1 MRAEL
6 QAYRRRMEKF
16 NHWEV
21 EERRAKSEETL
32 LEEFLILFNL
42 VEEIPEAV
50 IIKSRESHLN
60 HLIAVQKRLA
70 REKVKGEK

>member
-1 MRAEL
+1 MRGEL
-6 QAYRRRMEKF
+6 QAYRQRMEKF

-21 EERRAKSEETL
+21 EERRKKSEQAL

-50 IIKSRESHLN
+50 VIKSRESHLN

-70 REKVKGEK
+70 KRQRNN

>member
-1 MRAEL
+1 MRGEL

-21 EERRAKSEETL
+21 EERRAKSEQTL
-32 LEEFLILFNL
+32 LEEFLILFDL

-50 IIKSRESHLN
+50 VIKSRESHLN
-60 HLIAVQKRLA
+60 HLIDVQKRLA
-70 REKVKGEK
+70 KRQ

>member
-1 MRAEL
+1 M

-21 EERRAKSEETL
+21 EERRAKSEEAL

-42 VEEIPEAV
+42 VEEIPESV
-50 IIKSRESHLN
+50 VIKSRESHLN

-70 REKVKGEK
+70 KRQRKL

>member
-1 MRAEL
+1 MKSEL
-6 QAYRRRMEKF
+6 QAYRQRMEKF

-21 EERRAKSEETL
+21 EERRAKSEEAL

-50 IIKSRESHLN
+50 VIKSRESHLN

-70 REKVKGEK
+70 KK